1 MLRVAKV
8 INRASYDKGHII
20 REASLIKN
28 LKHPHIPI
36 IYDIYEDDIS
46 ICIIEE
52 YISGKSLRDFVS
64 ESEELSISQI
74 CDIGIKLCNILE
86 YLHNYCGGII
96 HLDIKPDNIIIDDN
110 NNVKLIDFGN
120 SLYSYETNEQSMLSP
135 GFAAPEQ
142 YQNGQPTKRTDIY
155 SVGMV
160 LKFMAAAGVYSR
172 ISHKRI
178 YQVIMKCTRHKP
190 ELRYRNIQAVRCA
203 LQHISSQSERFN
215 KTKDSNSHSYVIKIS
230 GTKRGIGVTHIAL
243 SMAYAMEKCGIR
255 CVVTEKS
262 GRSDIQALMLNG
274 KLDESG
280 LFTYNGVHFAAAG
293 VGYKVQD
300 KKSSPCY
307 KVIIVDEG
315 KYGTDKVNYED
326 IMCGLCD
333 NYKIINIIIA
343 GGKYSVADECS
354 IIDST
359 AHDTRLMLNLMNKTQ
374 YYEYVNYV
382 ADNRMCYRIPCIY
395 NWHGGNEE
403 LVPVI
408 KDFIQDNMPEI
419 WENIITYSEK
429 EKLSLL
435 YEKAYIIRYK
445 IFKFLWQ
452 CFRKNDIT
460 CEKRKP

>member
-1 MLRVAKV
+1 MAKV
-8 INRASYDKGHII
+8 INKASYDKGHII

-28 LKHPHIPI
+28 LKHPHIPV

-52 YISGKSLRDFVS
+52 YISGKSLRDFVC
-64 ESEELSISQI
+64 ESEKMGINQI

-120 SLYSYETNEQSMLSP
+120 SLYSYETNDQSMLSP

-142 YQNGQPTKRTDIY
+142 YQGAQPTKRTDIY

-160 LKFMAAAGVYSR
+160 LKFMTDASGFSR
-172 ISHKRI
+172 VSHKRI

-190 ELRYRNIQAVRCA
+190 ELRYRNVQAVSCA
-203 LQHISSQSERFN
+203 LQHISCQSGRLG
-215 KTKDSNSHSYVIKIS
+215 KTKEGNNHSYVIRIS

-243 SMAYAMEKCGIR
+243 SMAYAIGKCGIS

-262 GRSDIQALMLNG
+262 GRSDIQAIMLNG
-274 KLDESG
+274 RLDENG
-280 LFTYNGVHFAAAG
+280 LFTYKGVHFAADG
-293 VGYKVQD
+293 ISYKQQD
-300 KKSSPCY
+300 EKSCPRY

-315 KYGTDKVNYED
+315 IHGTDKVNYED
-326 IMCGLCD
+326 IMCRLFN
-333 NYKIINIIIA
+333 NYKVINIIVA
-343 GGKYSVADECS
+343 GGKYGVANECS
-354 IIDST
+354 IINSCT
-359 AHDTRLMLNLMNKTQ
+359 YDTRLMLNLMDKTQ
-374 YYEYVNYV
+374 YYEYANYI
-382 ADNRMCYRIPCIY
+382 ADSRMCYRIPCMY
-395 NWHGGNEE
+395 NWHVCNEE
-403 LVPVI
+403 FIPVI

-419 WENIITYSEK
+419 WENIITDLKK
-429 EKLSLL
+429 EKLGLL

-445 IFKFLWQ
+445 IFKVLWQ
-452 CFRKNDIT
+452 CFGGKSIT
-460 CEKRKP
+460 CKKRKP

>member
-1 MLRVAKV
+1 MAKV
-8 INRASYDKGHII
+8 INKASYDKGHII

-28 LKHPHIPI
+28 LKHPHIPV

-52 YISGKSLRDFVS
+52 YISGKSLRDFVC
-64 ESEELSISQI
+64 ESEKLGINQI

-120 SLYSYETNEQSMLSP
+120 SLYSYETNDQSMLSP

-142 YQNGQPTKRTDIY
+142 YQGAQPTKRTDIY

-160 LKFMAAAGVYSR
+160 LKFMTDASGFSR

-190 ELRYRNIQAVRCA
+190 ELRYRNVQAVSCA
-203 LQHISSQSERFN
+203 LQHISCQSGRLG
-215 KTKDSNSHSYVIKIS
+215 KTKEGNNHSYVIRIS

-243 SMAYAMEKCGIR
+243 SMAYAIGKCGIS

-262 GRSDIQALMLNG
+262 GRSDIQAIMLNG
-274 KLDESG
+274 RLDENG
-280 LFTYNGVHFAAAG
+280 LFTYNGVHFAADG
-293 VGYKVQD
+293 ISYKQQD
-300 KKSSPCY
+300 EKSSPRY

-315 KYGTDKVNYED
+315 IHGTDKVNYED
-326 IMCGLCD
+326 IMCSLFN
-333 NYKIINIIIA
+333 NYKIINIKVA
-343 GGKYSVADECS
+343 GGKYGVANECS
-354 IIDST
+354 IINSCT
-359 AHDTRLMLNLMNKTQ
+359 YDTRLMLNLMDKTQ
-374 YYEYVNYV
+374 YYEYVNYI
-382 ADNRMCYRIPCIY
+382 ADSRMCYRIPCMY
-395 NWHGGNEE
+395 NWHVCNEE
-403 LVPVI
+403 FIPVI

-419 WENIITYSEK
+419 WENIITDLKK
-429 EKLSLL
+429 EKLGLL

-445 IFKFLWQ
+445 IFKVLWQ
-452 CFRKNDIT
+452 CFGGKSIT
-460 CEKRKP
+460 CKKRKP